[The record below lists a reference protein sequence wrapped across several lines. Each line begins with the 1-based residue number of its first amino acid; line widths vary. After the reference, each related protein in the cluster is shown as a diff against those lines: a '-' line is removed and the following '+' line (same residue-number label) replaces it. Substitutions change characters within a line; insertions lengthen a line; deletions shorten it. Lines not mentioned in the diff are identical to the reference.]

1 MMERILRRPEIEARI
16 GLSRSTIYQW
26 MKEGRF
32 PAPVKLGERMVGWR
46 ESEIAAWLDAR
57 ERKAA

>member
-1 MMERILRRPEIEARI
+1 
-16 GLSRSTIYQW
+16 

-46 ESEIAAWLDAR
+46 ESEITAWLDAR
-57 ERKAA
+57 QRKGA